1 MLKIDS
7 VDGKDNL
14 LSIFY
19 NLSSN
24 GVNFHM
30 KETFQI
36 VTKYLNDPL
45 EQIR

>member
-1 MLKIDS
+1 MLKIDN
-7 VDGKDNL
+7 VDGRDNL

-24 GVNFHM
+24 GVYFHM

-36 VTKYLNDPL
+36 VTKYMNNPV